1 MRNFKQ
7 LHKYCSESEQL
18 PRKIGFLKRFIAEI
32 ITSLLFI
39 FTITTLVREESLQ
52 TLQFKAVLF
61 FVSIFVFLSEGIFV
75 FDALV
80 GKRYPWHEALFKR
93 VSSLLMF
100 APFWLVVT
108 GIIGNLVRPFFIPD
122 ETLKDQD
129 SFALGITIL
138 VLFVIIYV
146 AALVANNYHNSLK
159 YFILE
164 NEKLRQEKLRLDYFA
179 LQDQLNPHFLFNN
192 LSTLMAIIP
201 NDTSK
206 ALSFTENFTD
216 VYRYVLKNTNT
227 SLIPLEDELEF
238 ITAYINLHKER
249 LAEGFNYN
257 IKIPKKQLNK
267 LLPPLS
273 LQYLVENAIKH
284 NLATETRPLKL
295 DIYTKNNRLT
305 VSNNYQ
311 PRNSTYSTNTGLS
324 NLKKRY
330 QYLGLK
336 GSVEVLQTNETFSVS
351 IPLIQ
356 NSQPSSTVMSGRRF
370 SICFLSALDNRGSSS
385 TMSAL

>member
-1 MRNFKQ
+1 MDNSMPDLKHSKTMRNFKQ
-7 LHKYCSESEQL
+7 LHQYCSENGQL
-18 PRKIGFLKRFIAEI
+18 PHKIGFLKRLIAEI
-32 ITSLLFI
+32 ITSLLFL
-39 FTITTLVREESLQ
+39 FTITIVVKEESLQ
-52 TLQFKAVLF
+52 TMQFKAVLF
-61 FVSIFVFLSEGIFV
+61 FVSFIVFLSEGIFV

-80 GKRYPWHEALFKR
+80 DKRYPWHEALFKR
-93 VSSLLMF
+93 VISLLIF
-100 APFWLVVT
+100 APFWLVIT
-108 GIIGNLVRPFFIPD
+108 GITGNWVRPFFIPD
-122 ETLKDQD
+122 ESMKDPD

-138 VLFVIIYV
+138 VLFVIIFV

-201 NDTSK
+201 ENSDK
-206 ALSFTENFTD
+206 ALTFTEKFTD
-216 VYRYVLKNTNT
+216 VYRYVLKSTNSRLT
-227 SLIPLEDELEF
+227 PLEEELEF
-238 ITAYINLHKER
+238 IHAYITLHKER
-249 LAEGFNYN
+249 LAEGFICN
-257 IKIPKKQLNK
+257 IDIEKDALNK

-284 NLATETRPLKL
+284 NLATETKPLKL
-295 DIYTKNNRLT
+295 EIYTRNNRLK

-336 GSVEVLQTNETFSVS
+336 GSVEVLKTNETFSVS

-356 NSQPSSTVMSGRRF
+356 NSQHHE
-370 SICFLSALDNRGSSS
+370 L
-385 TMSAL
+385 

>member
-1 MRNFKQ
+1 MRNIKQ
-7 LHKYCSESEQL
+7 LHQYCSENGQL
-18 PRKIGFLKRFIAEI
+18 PRKIGFLKRFLAEI

-39 FTITTLVREESLQ
+39 FTITTIVREESLQ

-356 NSQPSSTVMSGRRF
+356 NSQHHE
-370 SICFLSALDNRGSSS
+370 L
-385 TMSAL
+385 